1 MGKIEEFQFW
11 FVKYT
16 HSVVTSLFSYW
27 KVIQLVIKKYAK
39 FQFDSI
45 GSLKV
50 IKDLKT
56 HKNAIIF
63 VNHVS
68 QKVLTSAT
76 RGHVTLKFCT
86 KVPR

>member
-11 FVKYT
+11 SVKYT
-16 HSVVTSLFSYW
+16 HDIVTLSLLNW
-27 KVIQLVIKKYAK
+27 KVIQLIMKKYTK

-45 GSLKV
+45 SSVKV

>member
-11 FVKYT
+11 SVKYT
-16 HSVVTSLFSYW
+16 HCIVTSSLLNW
-27 KVIQLVIKKYAK
+27 EVIQLIMKKYAK
-39 FQFDSI
+39 FQFDSV
-45 GSLKV
+45 SSSKV

-56 HKNAIIF
+56 QENAIIF
-63 VNHVS
+63 VSHVS

-76 RGHVTLKFCT
+76 TSHVTLKFCI

>member
-11 FVKYT
+11 SVKYT
-16 HSVVTSLFSYW
+16 RCIVTSSLLTW
-27 KVIQLVIKKYAK
+27 KVIQLIMKKYAK
-39 FQFDSI
+39 FQFDFIS
-45 GSLKV
+45 SSKV
-50 IKDLKT
+50 INDLKT

-63 VNHVS
+63 VNHIS

-76 RGHVTLKFCT
+76 RGHVTLKFCA

>member
-11 FVKYT
+11 SVKYT
-16 HSVVTSLFSYW
+16 HCIVTSLLLNW
-27 KVIQLVIKKYAK
+27 KVIQLIMKKYAK

-45 GSLKV
+45 SSSKV

-76 RGHVTLKFCT
+76 RGHVNLKFCT

>member
-1 MGKIEEFQFW
+1 MGKIEKFQFW
-11 FVKYT
+11 SVKYT
-16 HSVVTSLFSYW
+16 YCIVTSSSLNL
-27 KVIQLVIKKYAK
+27 KVIKLIMKKYAK

-45 GSLKV
+45 SSLKV

-76 RGHVTLKFCT
+76 RGHVTLKFST
-86 KVPR
+86 

>member
-1 MGKIEEFQFW
+1 M
-11 FVKYT
+11 
-16 HSVVTSLFSYW
+16 
-27 KVIQLVIKKYAK
+27 KKYAK

-45 GSLKV
+45 SSLKV

-68 QKVLTSAT
+68 QIL
-76 RGHVTLKFCT
+76 VTGAKFQVETLRRFWVIKKKPPGGGCT
-86 KVPR
+86 PPPQKKKKWVKG

>member
-11 FVKYT
+11 SVKYI
-16 HSVVTSLFSYW
+16 HSIVTSSLSCW
-27 KVIQLVIKKYAK
+27 KVIQLIIKKYAK

-56 HKNAIIF
+56 HRNAIIF
-63 VNHVS
+63 VNHMS
-68 QKVLTSAT
+68 PKVLTSAT
-76 RGHVTLKFCT
+76 RGHVTLNICT